1 MDGPR
6 AALEPLFAAA
16 DAALYRAK
24 GAGRD
29 RVEVARHD
37 PVALAELDPP
47 PRARRLPSAG
57 TGATRSGMLDQLLAP
72 ENAVFSA
79 ALLLM
84 LLIGA
89 VQALGV
95 VGDVDGADVGDHDGD
110 IGAAEALLAWAG
122 IGRVPFLMWLVV
134 FLAFFGGIGLGL
146 QQLLTA
152 LTGGPGSNLLAVPVT
167 AVAALPP
174 TGTAARVIA
183 RVFPGIETTAIDRD
197 ELIGTRAT
205 ITVGTAS
212 PGSPAPAKCIDRH
225 GQPHQIM
232 VEPDSPG
239 QSFQTGETVLLVG
252 REGETFKGFSNGDF
266 YLPRLD

>member
-1 MDGPR
+1 MFDQF
-6 AALEPLFAAA
+6 FA
-16 DAALYRAK
+16 
-24 GAGRD
+24 
-29 RVEVARHD
+29 
-37 PVALAELDPP
+37 
-47 PRARRLPSAG
+47 S
-57 TGATRSGMLDQLLAP
+57 
-72 ENAVFSA
+72 ENVIFSA

-89 VQALGV
+89 VQALGI
-95 VGDVDGADVGDHDGD
+95 VGDVDGAHVGDHDGD
-110 IGAAEALLAWAG
+110 AGAAEALLAWAG

-134 FLAFFGGIGLGL
+134 FLALFGTLGLGF

-152 LTGGPGSNLLAVPVT
+152 LTGGPATSLLAAPVA

-174 TGTAARVIA
+174 TGAAARVIA

-212 PGSPAPAKCIDRH
+212 PGNPAPAKCTDRH
-225 GQPHQIM
+225 GQAHQIM
-232 VEPDSPG
+232 VEPDSAD
-239 QSFQTGETVLLVG
+239 QRFQTGETILLVK
-252 REGETFKGFSNGDF
+252 RDGEIFKGFSNGDF

>member
-1 MDGPR
+1 
-6 AALEPLFAAA
+6 
-16 DAALYRAK
+16 
-24 GAGRD
+24 
-29 RVEVARHD
+29 
-37 PVALAELDPP
+37 
-47 PRARRLPSAG
+47 
-57 TGATRSGMLDQLLAP
+57 MLDQFFAP
-72 ENAVFSA
+72 ENAIFSA

-89 VQALGV
+89 VQALGI
-95 VGDVDGADVGDHDGD
+95 VGDVDGAHVGDHDGD
-110 IGAAEALLAWAG
+110 AGAAEALLAWAG
-122 IGRVPFLMWLVV
+122 IGRIPFLMWLVV
-134 FLAFFGGIGLGL
+134 FLALFGTIGLGL
-146 QQLLTA
+146 QQVMAA
-152 LTGGPGSNLLAVPVT
+152 LTGGPGSALLMAPVT

-174 TGTAARVIA
+174 AGAAARVIA

-212 PGSPAPAKCIDRH
+212 PGNPAPAKCIDRH

-232 VEPDSPG
+232 VEPDSAD
-239 QSFQTGETVLLVG
+239 QIFQTGETVLLVK